1 MKNIKRYFFIGII
14 FVSVLGTLL
23 HFAYDWSGGNDFLGL
38 FVPIN
43 ESIWEH
49 TKLLFFPMIL
59 YAVFLN
65 RKARENHPCI
75 LSDLI
80 CGALFGVSAII
91 VLFYTY
97 SGITGNHFAVV
108 DILIFYISVLMS
120 FFIVYKR
127 TINGKSCNNIFII
140 LGVAMIFLFIIFTL
154 FPPEIPLF
162 IAP

>member
-14 FVSVLGTLL
+14 FVSLLRTLL

-49 TKLLFFPMIL
+49 TKLLFFPMLI
-59 YAVFLN
+59 YSIFLH
-65 RKARENHPCI
+65 KKTGKKYPCI
-75 LSDLI
+75 LSDMI
-80 CGALFGVSAII
+80 FGALFGIGAII

-97 SGITGNHFAVV
+97 SGIVGNHFAVV

-120 FFIVYKR
+120 FYIVYKR
-127 TINGKSCNNIFII
+127 TINKKSCNNIY
-140 LGVAMIFLFIIFTL
+140 MISGMVMVLLFIVFTVY
-154 FPPEIPLF
+154 PPDIPLF
-162 IAP
+162 IEP